1 VRSRS
6 QTPKKRLV
14 SDRVLNARCLWTSS
28 RVVQTWRRR
37 RSSRFALRSGQAASI
52 AARRAS
58 LSVSSSV
65 QILSGKGNVPAGTA
79 RLLTVIRGSGSVCL
93 ATELTEASE
102 AATFRGPFSFA
113 VLLGSKST
121 QFRAQAGAGWVH
133 PPSSHS
139 FAKARRWLSSQSVNV
154 TPSGRAG
161 PAEGIV
167 TTNPPLAVRWID
179 PNRVPSRLTR
189 ASSFLW

>member
-28 RVVQTWRRR
+28 RVVADLAAKAFVSICVAIRPSGIDRRPKGVAER
-37 RSSRFALRSGQAASI
+37 VFISA
-52 AARRAS
+52 
-58 LSVSSSV
+58 
-65 QILSGKGNVPAGTA
+65 GKGNLPAGTA

>member
-1 VRSRS
+1 MRARS
-6 QTPKKRLV
+6 QTPKKRLA
-14 SDRVLNARCLWTSS
+14 SDRVLDARRLWTSS
-28 RVVQTWRRR
+28 RVVADLAAKAFVSICVAIRPSGIDRRPEDVVER
-37 RSSRFALRSGQAASI
+37 VVIGAD
-52 AARRAS
+52 
-58 LSVSSSV
+58 
-65 QILSGKGNVPAGTA
+65 KGNVPAGTA
-79 RLLTVIRGSGSVCL
+79 RLLTVIWGSGSVCL